1 MKRILLTILLAVLL
15 LPGLATAGL
24 PVSSWEELE
33 LYKGRKAYRK
43 IEGKLRQKMFM
54 SIFDGLQR
62 LDGGDGLQRLDGG
75 NVDGQI
81 HANVVLLCPETADFL
96 YTRFT
101 PTEVE
106 YRQGSRP
113 VLEATVR
120 EVTPDCVTD
129 RQKVLALLRYVRDIY
144 QQRPSDGSSPLR
156 GGTEEQL
163 LESRPRLCEH
173 QSRLLVAL
181 WQVAGFPARRVG
193 HFVGGHAVTEVFFED
208 KWAYIDIRGI
218 YVLKPDGKF
227 ASTWEIWTHPE
238 WIQNQS
244 EEVIADRVPEGDPLL
259 GDIYRWDNTPNQYF
273 HPNEIT
279 TIMNYDINQAAE
291 YSYRRVKRQSSGAT
305 PEEAEQKRQVAS
317 WRRRIF
323 AGER

>member
-1 MKRILLTILLAVLL
+1 MKRILLTLILVVLPL
-15 LPGLATAGL
+15 SELATAGP
-24 PVSSWEELE
+24 PVSSWDELK
-33 LYKGRKAYRK
+33 LYSGREAYRK
-43 IEGKLRQKMFM
+43 IEGELRQNMFL
-54 SIFDGLQR
+54 SVFDGLQR
-62 LDGGDGLQRLDGG
+62 LYGGT
-75 NVDGQI
+75 VEGQL
-81 HANVVLLCPETADFL
+81 HENVVVLCAETADFL

-101 PTEVE
+101 PTEVN

-120 EVTPDCVTD
+120 EVTADCVTD
-129 RQKVLALLRYVRDIY
+129 REKVLALLRYVRDIY
-144 QQRPSDGSSPLR
+144 KQPSSDDESSLR

-163 LESRPRLCEH
+163 LESGPRLCEF
-173 QSRLLVAL
+173 QSRLLAAL
-181 WQVAGFPARRVG
+181 WQVAGFPARRVA
-193 HFVGGHAVTEVFFED
+193 HFIGGHAVTEVYFED

-218 YVLKPDGKF
+218 YILKPDGKF

-244 EEVIADRVPEGDPLL
+244 EEVIADRVQEGDPSL

-273 HPNEIT
+273 HPNEVT
-279 TIMNYDINQAAE
+279 TIMNYDISQAAQ
-291 YSYRRVKRQSSGAT
+291 YSYGRETSPGQVPGGRAEASARV
-305 PEEAEQKRQVAS
+305 S

>member
-1 MKRILLTILLAVLL
+1 MKCMLLTLMLVVLPL
-15 LPGLATAGL
+15 SALATAGP

-33 LYKGRKAYRK
+33 LYKGRKAFRK
-43 IEGKLRQKMFM
+43 IEGELRQKMFQ
-54 SIFDGLQR
+54 SVFDGLQR
-62 LDGGDGLQRLDGG
+62 LDES
-75 NVDGQI
+75 NVDGQL
-81 HANVVLLCPETADFL
+81 HENVVLLCPETADFL

-101 PTEVE
+101 PTDVK

-113 VLEATVR
+113 VLEATVQ
-120 EVTPDCVTD
+120 EVIADCVTD

-144 QQRPSDGSSPLR
+144 QQRPSNGSSSLR

-173 QSRLLVAL
+173 QSRLLTAL

-193 HFVGGHAVTEVFFED
+193 HFVGGHAVTEVFFEG

-259 GDIYRWDNTPNQYF
+259 GDIYRWENPPNQYF
-273 HPNEIT
+273 HPNEVT

-291 YSYRRVKRQSSGAT
+291 YSYRRVKRQSDGTTSQ
-305 PEEAEQKRQVAS
+305 EAERKRQQVVS